1 MMRWKRRKV
10 KETPSILEKSEK
22 TMQLFKSRESDKKIE
37 ILRKELQGFESKGGN
52 RSGGFSF
59 SLALMQVRKEIEEQE
74 KEKYMK
80 QITLRAAPAPKKKEK
95 KKIENS
101 DSSK

>member
-1 MMRWKRRKV
+1 
-10 KETPSILEKSEK
+10 
-22 TMQLFKSRESDKKIE
+22 
-37 ILRKELQGFESKGGN
+37 
-52 RSGGFSF
+52 
-59 SLALMQVRKEIEEQE
+59 MQVRKEIEEQE

-80 QITLRAAPAPKKKEK
+80 QITLRAVPALKKKEK